1 MVAFNLF
8 ILKTPRLFLGTNNYL
23 EIHNYNKVIS
33 MVERV
38 KTGIPGLDEILNGG
52 IPKRNV
58 VLLSGGPGTG
68 KSIFSYQYLWNGLK
82 QGEPAVFVAL
92 EEHPVQVR
100 INMSQF
106 GWDIRPYEREGVFAI
121 VDAFTSGIGEAAK
134 KERYVV
140 TDPEDVGL
148 LVDVLKQAIRDTGAV
163 RVAVDSVSTL
173 YLAKPALARRT
184 VMLLKRVL
192 SGLGTTSILVS
203 QVSVTER
210 GFGGPGVEHAADG
223 IIRLDL
229 DEVDGELV
237 RSLIV
242 WKMRGTRHS
251 MKRHPFEITDK
262 GIIVYPEKVVRIGR
276 AFRVEPV

>member
-1 MVAFNLF
+1 MVD
-8 ILKTPRLFLGTNNYL
+8 
-23 EIHNYNKVIS
+23 
-33 MVERV
+33 RV
-38 KTGIPGLDEILNGG
+38 KTGIPGMDDILYGG
-52 IPKRNV
+52 IPRRNI

-68 KSIFSYQYLWNGLK
+68 KSIFSYQYLWNGLRE
-82 QGEPAVFVAL
+82 GEPGVFVAL

-100 INMSQF
+100 INMAQF
-106 GWDIRPYEREGVFAI
+106 GWDVREYERQGLFAV

-148 LVDVLKQAIRDTGAV
+148 LIDVLKEAIRDVGAK

-173 YLAKPALARRT
+173 YLAKPVLARRT

-237 RSLIV
+237 RSLII
-242 WKMRGTRHS
+242 WKMRGTKHS
-251 MKRHPFEITDK
+251 MRRHPFEITDK
-262 GIIVYPEKVVRIGR
+262 GIIVYPDKVVRIGR
-276 AFRVEPV
+276 RVSIE